1 MKRVFLAG
9 MALGVAAL
17 GAQPLPDAT
26 NPLQE
31 RLTAER
37 ARLQAERAQVE
48 QNHEANLRACWQ
60 RFAVN
65 TCLREA
71 RRSRYAA
78 LDPIRAQEL
87 ALNAE
92 ERALRAEQRDE
103 RLQEK
108 ADKAAVQE
116 RRP

>member
-65 TCLREA
+65 DCLIRERRALRQAQAPLKA
-71 RRSRYAA
+71 RD
-78 LDPIRAQEL
+78 LEL
-87 ALNAE
+87 ADQ
-92 ERALRAEQRDE
+92 ERALREQQ
-103 RLQEK
+103 RLQRLSARESE
-108 ADKAAVQE
+108 AGRE
-116 RRP
+116 P